1 MRSKG
6 FFAVFKYRV
15 FERVVDGEET
25 DDKHLP
31 NEGRKKI
38 IKVFYS
44 MVCLIL
50 SYLIRFVQQIV
61 GPFAIRDGFPVT
73 ELHSLVIPRRHVSD
87 YFDLTKEELIAFNEL
102 LQTVREDILSKDAS
116 VKGFN
121 IGVNAGAVFYVSSC
135 DGNIDLITA
144 SGKM

>member
-1 MRSKG
+1 
-6 FFAVFKYRV
+6 
-15 FERVVDGEET
+15 
-25 DDKHLP
+25 
-31 NEGRKKI
+31 
-38 IKVFYS
+38 